1 MNDST
6 PKMFTCKDTDLGPA
20 GSITST
26 VMFGNRA
33 VGRCIHDFRGDDT
46 FLIPDVDA
54 ETEGEDS
61 PSLAAGTK
69 FFAKYKAFADEG
81 EAYDYVKSNFARVAY
96 LFKYGDFD

>member
-1 MNDST
+1 
-6 PKMFTCKDTDLGPA
+6 MFTYKDKELGLA
-20 GSITST
+20 GSIHST

-54 ETEGEDS
+54 ETEGEGS

-69 FFAKYKAFADEG
+69 FFAKYRAFADEG
-81 EAYDYVKSNFARVAY
+81 EAYDYVKSNFAQVTY
-96 LFKYGDFD
+96 LFEYGDFD